1 MELGSIPR
9 GGTIQLV
16 HSVKVAPQ
24 ILILSVKVRILVG
37 LPCSHSIMVLHYI
50 GNVETLDRNQ
60 VGAPLIRKENR
71 YVCRRILAVDPQKR
85 TIGV

>member
-1 MELGSIPR
+1 
-9 GGTIQLV
+9 
-16 HSVKVAPQ
+16 
-24 ILILSVKVRILVG
+24 
-37 LPCSHSIMVLHYI
+37 
-50 GNVETLDRNQ
+50 